1 MEKTLQ
7 KLFDYQRFS
16 GNPRLQKVIDAVHA
30 RSAPRRLSE
39 EEAELVA
46 AAGAPYRSP
55 DDPEGEAGRPV

>member
-30 RSAPRRLSE
+30 GPAPRYLIE
-39 EEAELVA
+39 DEAEFVA

-55 DDPEGEAGRPV
+55 DDPEGEEGRTV